1 MARNRAW
8 VRGCLTA
15 IGVWLI
21 LASCSFALV
30 LVTGYLSGILPIS
43 APSLGLEPRAGSQVN
58 LPADFFGGLGGLA
71 TLVSMLLFCA
81 TPALAV
87 LAGALASRVFRR
99 GGGG

>member
-15 IGVWLI
+15 VGVWLI
-21 LASCSFALV
+21 LASCSLALV

-43 APSLGLEPRAGSQVN
+43 APSLGLETRADAQVD
-58 LPADFFGGLGGLA
+58 LPADFYRSLGGLA

-81 TPALAV
+81 TPALALV
-87 LAGALASRVFRR
+87 VGVLASRVFRR
-99 GGGG
+99 GEGG